1 MKNWEKSIMKTFLQT
16 DTIYNRLLVS
26 IKDCRMKCI
35 EDTLSGTNPDLYNAL
50 YSDSDKL
57 IYKTKLELYELK
69 WIELHLKKMNEIIDN
84 KYCLSL
90 DREYIASIIAKF
102 YSKFIE
108 KWNKSDFDISIFEEK
123 KRLLKDIINT
133 NCNWDS
139 VIKQMEVAFE
149 RDRKILKKN
158 IEKLKSKEN

>member
-1 MKNWEKSIMKTFLQT
+1 MKTFLQT

-69 WIELHLKKMNEIIDN
+69 WIELHLKKMNEINPI
-84 KYCLSL
+84 
-90 DREYIASIIAKF
+90 SILVYLRK
-102 YSKFIE
+102 
-108 KWNKSDFDISIFEEK
+108 KSDYLK
-123 KRLLKDIINT
+123 TLLTPI
-133 NCNWDS
+133 
-139 VIKQMEVAFE
+139 VIGIV
-149 RDRKILKKN
+149 L
-158 IEKLKSKEN
+158 